1 MLTAMM
7 GFGAAAR
14 MVMKGPGPAVRL
26 SGGGVAAGA
35 ERTGGMARVLVAGG
49 LLWRLLGGRGYV
61 LLRKLA
67 N

>member
-1 MLTAMM
+1 MM
-7 GFGAAAR
+7 GFGAASR

-49 LLWRLLGGRGYV
+49 LLAFVRRAWV
-61 LLRKLA
+61 CTTT
-67 N
+67 

>member
-7 GFGAAAR
+7 GFGAASR

-35 ERTGGMARVLVAGG
+35 ERTGGMARVLVA
-49 LLWRLLGGRGYV
+49 V
-61 LLRKLA
+61 VC
-67 N
+67 